1 MMHEFTTGV
10 SKGNIFQECGS
21 WAPVEIDGQTVSSS
35 SCIIEL
41 AECLLFMRKATLNV
55 HDTSLCSGMINLLL
69 PWAVCSS
76 LREHHTAHAAMSL
89 RDAKT
94 RANLHLQG
102 GVVRS
107 LCRLRRA
114 GPGSARMWATAWA
127 ATGRPGPPAD
137 GRSPEIRS
145 LKF

>member
-89 RDAKT
+89 RDGKT

-102 GVVRS
+102 GVVSLPIAQGRS
-107 LCRLRRA
+107 WLSQDVGHRVGGN
-114 GPGSARMWATAWA
+114 GPPWA
-127 ATGRPGPPAD
+127 AG
-137 GRSPEIRS
+137 
-145 LKF
+145 